1 MLYIYKHT
9 CIDKSISIY
18 HAYFLFRN
26 LCCVVYS
33 LCCVQ
38 VFVTPWTIAHQAP
51 LSMGFPRQEY
61 WSGLFSMFLHH
72 FLFILLS
79 FPYFFQQIEPLKYT
93 LCMWK
98 ILFCQFI
105 KSLLLYDPRKN
116 DKVGA
121 YLPWFPHCPFHLFY
135 HPRQNLQFNLC

>member
-18 HAYFLFRN
+18 YAYFLFRN

-61 WSGLFSMFLHH
+61 WSGLFSVSSSLPLYFALFPIFLSTDRTSKVYSLHVEN
-72 FLFILLS
+72 FILS
-79 FPYFFQQIEPLKYT
+79 IYK
-93 LCMWK
+93 
-98 ILFCQFI
+98 
-105 KSLLLYDPRKN
+105 KSAF
-116 DKVGA
+116 V
-121 YLPWFPHCPFHLFY
+121 
-135 HPRQNLQFNLC
+135 